1 MLAAWGIR
9 RQAPGTGLVWRGW
22 LTLRHCCW
30 RRYEIN
36 SSDSMAYLSE
46 VEQQRVKQALV
57 VLAAFRTLLEHP
69 YQVKVLPP
77 STHRHDKRDASP
89 NTCLTF
95 AGGLVLRD
103 PRGRLRPRKDLWM
116 SAT

>member
-1 MLAAWGIR
+1 VLATWGIR
-9 RQAPGTGLVWRGW
+9 KAYENGLVWRRW
-22 LTLRHCCW
+22 LTLWHHCW

-69 YQVKVLPP
+69 YQVYTYYIFSSIYNIHESYPAHTGMIRETRLP
-77 STHRHDKRDASP
+77 THACR
-89 NTCLTF
+89 
-95 AGGLVLRD
+95 
-103 PRGRLRPRKDLWM
+103 
-116 SAT
+116 